1 MYSYNDSEARREH
14 DLLQAL
20 FASVAAGNIEAAQA
34 DLRMIAS
41 GTSGRIAELAAQAG
55 YDLARPYRAPD
66 LATPFVLPIPGHTPG
81 MTLSGHHFAPS
92 AKR

>member
-1 MYSYNDSEARREH
+1 MYHCNDGEQRRVDE
-14 DLLQAL
+14 LLQTL
-20 FASVAAGNIEAAQA
+20 FASVAAGNIEAAQR
-34 DLRMIAS
+34 DLQMIGS
-41 GTSGRIAELAAQAG
+41 SLSGRLGEMAAQARF
-55 YDLARPYRAPD
+55 DLNRPYRAPD